1 MRAFTAGVEI
11 PRICAVPMSEC
22 SCKWWSSTTLRTR
35 GRSRKMAVFRV
46 SLVHEGG
53 KSLLHPSVILNLT
66 ALRVPRAEMLWC
78 GCPHRALPNVTP
90 VRSTIPLTLELFSTF
105 AHRSAP
111 LRANPVKNVG
121 NDVFSCWQH
130 CVRHLQS
137 PRLDSTFVI
146 RHPLGSSQTEFFDG
160 APFAETGL
168 PTETV
173 RDRCPTGLPHM
184 IPASWAR
191 ARASRAFTVPW
202 GTPKKCAASFVVKP
216 LISRN

>member
-1 MRAFTAGVEI
+1 
-11 PRICAVPMSEC
+11 MSEC

-105 AHRSAP
+105 AHRSAA
-111 LRANPVKNVG
+111 LRANQLRMSEMMSSVVG
-121 NDVFSCWQH
+121 NIVCGICWVFNRVCNDLRLAHNRRSMLSGWVFGVDQCH
-130 CVRHLQS
+130 HLGGT
-137 PRLDSTFVI
+137 DA
-146 RHPLGSSQTEFFDG
+146 PLSG
-160 APFAETGL
+160 
-168 PTETV
+168 
-173 RDRCPTGLPHM
+173 
-184 IPASWAR
+184 
-191 ARASRAFTVPW
+191 
-202 GTPKKCAASFVVKP
+202 
-216 LISRN
+216 